1 MSKTVNPFS
10 MTALADGLDFFL
22 SECSRW
28 FLENG
33 HHIAFGCAVGL
44 ASLVLFLLLLLVL
57 RKLAV
62 PLLGRK
68 RPYAAE
74 TLRVVSTPLSL
85 LVLWMGLSISADM
98 MNLPLRMD
106 LALEKVFCALLVF
119 TGLTLVLHGVR
130 CVTEILTEQLRKRDP
145 DKKLLLDL
153 LHSLIRLVA
162 WSLAVFFILQNIF
175 MMNVT
180 HLLVSAGVLGLAI
193 AFAAQNTVA
202 NIFGAFSILGCKL
215 FKVGDWIRIDQ
226 SEGIVE
232 RIGFR
237 SVRLRAFE
245 GRLIDIP
252 NRIIADSQVENY
264 SDRLFWREHF
274 CFGLVYQT
282 SPENIERARQILE
295 EIGRDLAGD
304 MAPGKKV
311 RFDFLQFDASSLNVD
326 GYVWFRISDWYT
338 MRSSRSRFNGE
349 VLRRFNEAGLEFAF
363 PTSTIFLQEGSSE
376 PPPPSAPGEK
386 PEA

>member
-1 MSKTVNPFS
+1 MNRTVNPFS
-10 MTALADGLDFFL
+10 MAALADGVDLFL
-22 SECSRW
+22 SGWSRW
-28 FLENG
+28 FWENG
-33 HHIAFGCAVGL
+33 HYIACGCAVGL

-57 RKLAV
+57 RKLVV
-62 PLLGRK
+62 PRIGRK
-68 RPYAAE
+68 KPYVAE
-74 TLRVVSTPLSL
+74 TLRVVSLPLSL
-85 LVLWMGLSISADM
+85 LVLWMGLSVSADM
-98 MNLPLRMD
+98 MNLPNRVD
-106 LALEKVFCALLVF
+106 LALEKVFCALLAF
-119 TGLTLVLHGVR
+119 TALTLVLHGVR
-130 CVTEILTEQLRKRDP
+130 CVSEILTEQLRKRDP
-145 DKKLLLDL
+145 GKKLLLDL
-153 LHSLIRLVA
+153 LHSLVRLVA

-215 FKVGDWIRIDQ
+215 FKVGDWIRVGQ

-252 NRIIADSQVENY
+252 NRIIADSQVENF

-282 SPENIERARQILE
+282 SPGKIERARQLLE

-304 MAPGKKV
+304 MAPGKRV

-326 GYVWFRISDWYT
+326 GYVWFRISDWFT
-338 MRSSRSRFNGE
+338 MRSARSRFNAE
-349 VLRRFNEAGLEFAF
+349 VLRRFDDAGLEFAY
-363 PTSTIFLQEGSSE
+363 PTSTIFLQEGSAE
-376 PPPPSAPGEK
+376 PPPPPASR
-386 PEA
+386 

>member
-1 MSKTVNPFS
+1 MKKPVNPFS
-10 MTALADGLDFFL
+10 VTALADELDICL

-28 FLENG
+28 FEENC
-33 HHIAFGCAVGL
+33 HCIVRGCAGIAATL
-44 ASLVLFLLLLLVL
+44 ILFLLLLLIL
-57 RKLAV
+57 RKALV
-62 PLLGRK
+62 PLLARK
-68 RPYAAE
+68 RPATAE
-74 TLRVVSTPLSL
+74 TLRVISLPLSL
-85 LVLWMGLSISADM
+85 LVLWGGLSASADQ
-98 MNLPLRMD
+98 MNLPNRLN
-106 LALEKVFCALLVF
+106 LALDKIFCALLIF
-119 TGLTLVLHGVR
+119 TVLTLVLHGVR
-130 CVTEILTEQLRKRDP
+130 CVSEILSEQLRKGDP

-215 FKVGDWIRIDQ
+215 FKVGDWIRVDK

-252 NRIIADSQVENY
+252 NRIIADSQVENF
-264 SDRLFWREHF
+264 SNREFWREHF

-282 SPENIERARQILE
+282 SPEKIEQARQILE
-295 EIGRDLAGD
+295 RIGRDLAGD
-304 MAPGKKV
+304 MAPGRSV
-311 RFDFLQFDASSLNVD
+311 RFDFLQLDASSLNVD

-338 MRSSRSRFNGE
+338 MRSARGKFNCE
-349 VLRRFNEAGLEFAF
+349 VLRRFNEAGLEFAY
-363 PTSTIFLQEGSSE
+363 PTSTIFLQEESAE
-376 PPPPSAPGEK
+376 PPSPTPFEVK
-386 PEA
+386 